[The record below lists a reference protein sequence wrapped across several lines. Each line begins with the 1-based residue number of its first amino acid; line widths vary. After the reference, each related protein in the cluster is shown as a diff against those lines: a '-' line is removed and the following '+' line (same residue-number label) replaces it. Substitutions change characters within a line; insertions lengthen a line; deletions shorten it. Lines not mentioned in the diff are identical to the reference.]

1 MEFEEWYEIYANK
14 KIIDLNKE
22 LQDEDLK
29 ILSILNI
36 KIKKEMYTQREYEL
50 LMAEVGAYY
59 NKDEMSKLSDED
71 LQYVK
76 SLEETGISEKEYR
89 RICKKISDINNKYSI
104 YM

>member
-50 LMAEVGAYY
+50 LMAEVGTYY

-76 SLEETGISEKEYR
+76 SLEETGISEKE
-89 RICKKISDINNKYSI
+89 
-104 YM
+104 